1 MALSSSVLNALKK
14 TEPDLLHSLHFSFF
28 EFMKYDTDDLRNE
41 RIILKKD
48 LVERF
53 KNSERQKNMKHSK
66 ALLADFSAFSKILSD
81 LRLAEDDENTL
92 EAIKWEKIT
101 DICNILRKI
110 ESSDEK
116 KVRWALLHLVAKGN
130 KEIQIDAVK
139 KLLKNFKISNIDR
152 TLQKI
157 LKTEINSGLT
167 VNFDNKRIFIES
179 EEKLTEHYIADA
191 IEEKS
196 RRSPGEIEKDIL
208 ELLDEGS
215 YSNQEIS
222 RILEID
228 EAIVSRVMTKL
239 RNQNKL
245 VLSSFGTKGF
255 RFYTTNCQ
263 NCPFGKSI
271 SSCRKEAISYIVSA
285 FKEAYGIELTSQD
298 FENIETNQALLGIK
312 RITKMSKK
320 FTMTKLESNM
330 YENYD
335 ALLQRVVNNSIDIQ
349 STKNKNS
356 AMIDV
361 SSNLSKLPKIFQMG
375 LKSGIQSEIQ
385 LMKNQLSQTKDKSK
399 TSEMLSKVI
408 KDSNKV
414 LQSLDM

>member
-1 MALSSSVLNALKK
+1 MALSSSVLFALKK
-14 TEPDLLHSLHFSFF
+14 LEPDSLTSSYFSFF

-48 LVERF
+48 LAERF
-53 KNSERQKNMKHSK
+53 KKSERQKKVKLHKNLMYD
-66 ALLADFSAFSKILSD
+66 LNEFSKILD
-81 LRLAEDDENTL
+81 ELRLANNDDNTL
-92 EAIKWEKIT
+92 ESVKWEKIT
-101 DICNILRKI
+101 EICNILRKI

-116 KVRWALLHLVAKGN
+116 KVRWALLFLLSKSH
-130 KEIQIDAVK
+130 KEIKIAEIK
-139 KLLKNFKISNIDR
+139 NLLKNFKIPNIDR
-152 TLQKI
+152 ALQKI

-167 VNFDNKRIFIES
+167 VKFNDNVIAIES
-179 EEKLTEHYIADA
+179 EEKLAEHYIADA

-196 RRSPGEIEKDIL
+196 RRSPGEIEKDVL

-215 YSNQEIS
+215 FSNQEIS

-263 NCPFGKSI
+263 NCPFGKSV

-285 FKEAYGIELTSQD
+285 FKEAYDIDLTSKD
-298 FENIETNQALLGIK
+298 FEDIESNQALLSIK

-330 YENYD
+330 YENYQM
-335 ALLQRVVNNSIDIQ
+335 LLQRVVHNSLEIPTAKKIQ
-349 STKNKNS
+349 SQNAPT
-356 AMIDV
+356 
-361 SSNLSKLPKIFQMG
+361 SNLSKLPKIFQMG
-375 LKSGIQSEIQ
+375 LKAGIQYEIQ
-385 LMKNQLSQTKDKSK
+385 LMKNQTGKLKGPSK
-399 TSEMLSKVI
+399 TSEVLSNVI

-414 LQSLDM
+414 LNSLDM

>member
-1 MALSSSVLNALKK
+1 MALTSSVLIALKK
-14 TEPDLLHSLHFSFF
+14 LEPNLLNSPHFSFF

-41 RIILKKD
+41 RILLKKD
-48 LVERF
+48 LIERF
-53 KNSERQKNMKHSK
+53 KNSDRQKNTKPSK
-66 ALLADFSAFSKILSD
+66 TLHRDFYDFSKILSE
-81 LRLAEDDENTL
+81 LRLAEDGGDTL
-92 EAIKWEKIT
+92 ESIKWEKIT

-116 KVRWALLHLVAKGN
+116 KVRWALLHLLAKGV
-130 KEIQIDAVK
+130 KEIKINDIK
-139 KLLKNFKISNIDR
+139 LLLKNFKISNIDR
-152 TLQKI
+152 ALQKI
-157 LKTEINSGLT
+157 IKTEINSGLT
-167 VNFDNKRIFIES
+167 VNFDGEKILIES
-179 EEKLTEHYIADA
+179 EEKLAEHYVADA

-196 RRSPGEIEKDIL
+196 RRSPGEIEKDVL

-298 FENIETNQALLGIK
+298 FEDIETNQALLSIK

-330 YENYD
+330 YENYET
-335 ALLQRVVNNSIDIQ
+335 LLQRVVHNSIGVTV
-349 STKNKNS
+349 SKNKNS
-356 AMIDV
+356 QEITV
-361 SSNLSKLPKIFQMG
+361 SPNLSKLPKIFQMG
-375 LKSGIQSEIQ
+375 LKTGIQYELQ
-385 LMKNQLSQTKDKSK
+385 LIKNQTSKTKDKS
-399 TSEMLSKVI
+399 TPDALAKVI
-408 KDSNKV
+408 KDSNKI
-414 LQSLDM
+414 LQSLGM

>member
-1 MALSSSVLNALKK
+1 MALSSSVLIALKK
-14 TEPDLLHSLHFSFF
+14 LEPNLLNSPHFSFF

-41 RIILKKD
+41 RILLKKD
-48 LVERF
+48 LIERF
-53 KNSERQKNMKHSK
+53 KNSERQKNTKPSK
-66 ALLADFSAFSKILSD
+66 TLPREFYDFSKILSE
-81 LRLAEDDENTL
+81 LRLAEDGGDTL
-92 EAIKWEKIT
+92 ESIKWEKIT

-116 KVRWALLHLVAKGN
+116 KVRWALLHLLAKGN
-130 KEIQIDAVK
+130 KEIKINDIK
-139 KLLKNFKISNIDR
+139 SLLKNFKISNIDR
-152 TLQKI
+152 ALQKI
-157 LKTEINSGLT
+157 IKTEINSGLT
-167 VNFDNKRIFIES
+167 VNFDDEKISIES
-179 EEKLTEHYIADA
+179 EEKLAEHYVADA

-196 RRSPGEIEKDIL
+196 RRSPGEIEQDVL

-298 FENIETNQALLGIK
+298 FEGIESNQSLLSIK

-330 YENYD
+330 YENYET
-335 ALLQRVVNNSIDIQ
+335 LLQRVVHNAIGVPES
-349 STKNKNS
+349 KNKIS
-356 AMIDV
+356 QEITV
-361 SSNLSKLPKIFQMG
+361 SPNLSKLPKIFQMG
-375 LKSGIQSEIQ
+375 LKAGIQYEIQ
-385 LMKNQLSQTKDKSK
+385 LMKNQTSKTKDKS
-399 TSEMLSKVI
+399 TPDALAKVI
-408 KDSNKV
+408 KDSNKI
-414 LQSLDM
+414 LHSLGM

>member
-1 MALSSSVLNALKK
+1 MALSSSVLITLKK
-14 TEPDLLHSLHFSFF
+14 LAPNSLNSFYFSFF

-41 RIILKKD
+41 RILFKED

-53 KNSERQKNMKHSK
+53 KKSERQKNVKPSK
-66 ALLADFSAFSKILSD
+66 TLLSDFNEFSKVLAD
-81 LRLAEDDENTL
+81 LRLAEDDGKTL
-92 EAIKWEKIT
+92 ESIKWEKII

-116 KVRWALLHLVAKGN
+116 KVRWALLYLLS
-130 KEIQIDAVK
+130 KEHREIKIIEIK
-139 KLLKNFKISNIDR
+139 ELLKNFKIPNIDR
-152 TLQKI
+152 ALQKI

-167 VNFDNKRIFIES
+167 VFFDENLISIDS
-179 EEKLTEHYIADA
+179 EEKLAEHYIADA

-222 RILEID
+222 RLLEID

-285 FKEAYGIELTSQD
+285 FKEAYDIELTSQD
-298 FENIETNQALLGIK
+298 FEDIESNQALLSIK

-330 YENYD
+330 YENYETF
-335 ALLQRVVNNSIDIQ
+335 LQRVVHNSLTT
-349 STKNKNS
+349 SESKNKRS
-356 AMIDV
+356 SEIAV

-375 LKSGIQSEIQ
+375 LKAGIQYEIQ
-385 LMKNQLSQTKDKSK
+385 LMKNQANKPKSD
-399 TSEMLSKVI
+399 SNSFDVLSKII
-408 KDSNKV
+408 KDSNK
-414 LQSLDM
+414 LLHSLDM

>member
-1 MALSSSVLNALKK
+1 MALSSSVLIALKK
-14 TEPDLLHSLHFSFF
+14 LEPNLLNSPHFSFF

-41 RIILKKD
+41 RILLKKD
-48 LVERF
+48 LIERF
-53 KNSERQKNMKHSK
+53 KNSERQKNTKPSK
-66 ALLADFSAFSKILSD
+66 TLQRDFYDFSKILSE
-81 LRLAEDDENTL
+81 LRLAEDGGDTL
-92 EAIKWEKIT
+92 ESIKWEKIT

-116 KVRWALLHLVAKGN
+116 KVRWALLHLLAKGN
-130 KEIQIDAVK
+130 REIKTNEIK
-139 KLLKNFKISNIDR
+139 SLLKNFKISSIDR
-152 TLQKI
+152 ALQKI
-157 LKTEINSGLT
+157 IKTEINSGLT
-167 VNFDNKRIFIES
+167 VDFDDEKISIES
-179 EEKLTEHYIADA
+179 EEKLAEHYVADA

-196 RRSPGEIEKDIL
+196 RRSPGEIEKDVL

-298 FENIETNQALLGIK
+298 FEGIESNQALLNIK

-330 YENYD
+330 YENYET
-335 ALLQRVVNNSIDIQ
+335 LLQRVVHNSIGV
-349 STKNKNS
+349 SESKNK
-356 AMIDV
+356 V
-361 SSNLSKLPKIFQMG
+361 SQEITVSPNLSKLPKIFQMG
-375 LKSGIQSEIQ
+375 LKAGIQYEIQ
-385 LMKNQLSQTKDKSK
+385 LMKNQTSKTKDKSAPDA
-399 TSEMLSKVI
+399 LAKVI

-414 LQSLDM
+414 LHSLGM

>member
-1 MALSSSVLNALKK
+1 MALTSSVLIALKK
-14 TEPDLLHSLHFSFF
+14 LEPNLLNSPHFSFF

-41 RIILKKD
+41 RILLKKD
-48 LVERF
+48 LIERF
-53 KNSERQKNMKHSK
+53 KNSDRQKNTKPSK
-66 ALLADFSAFSKILSD
+66 TLHRDFYDFSKILSE
-81 LRLAEDDENTL
+81 LRLAEDGGDTL
-92 EAIKWEKIT
+92 ESIKWEKIT

-116 KVRWALLHLVAKGN
+116 KVRWALLHLLAKGV
-130 KEIQIDAVK
+130 KEIKINDIK
-139 KLLKNFKISNIDR
+139 LLLKNFKISNIDR
-152 TLQKI
+152 ALQKI
-157 LKTEINSGLT
+157 IKTEINSGLT
-167 VNFDNKRIFIES
+167 VNFDDEKILIES
-179 EEKLTEHYIADA
+179 EEKLAEHYVADA

-196 RRSPGEIEKDIL
+196 RRSPGEIEKDVL

-298 FENIETNQALLGIK
+298 FEDIETNQALLSIK

-330 YENYD
+330 YENYET
-335 ALLQRVVNNSIDIQ
+335 LLQRVVHNSIGVTV
-349 STKNKNS
+349 SKNKNS
-356 AMIDV
+356 QEITV
-361 SSNLSKLPKIFQMG
+361 SPNLSKLPKIFQMG
-375 LKSGIQSEIQ
+375 LKTGIQYELQ
-385 LMKNQLSQTKDKSK
+385 LIKNQTSKTKDKS
-399 TSEMLSKVI
+399 TPDALAKVI
-408 KDSNKV
+408 KDSNKI
-414 LQSLDM
+414 LQSLGM

>member
-1 MALSSSVLNALKK
+1 MALSSSVLIALKK
-14 TEPDLLHSLHFSFF
+14 LEPNLLNSPHFSFF

-41 RIILKKD
+41 QILLKKD
-48 LVERF
+48 LIERF
-53 KNSERQKNMKHSK
+53 KNSERQKNTKPSK
-66 ALLADFSAFSKILSD
+66 TLQRDFYDFSKILSE
-81 LRLAEDDENTL
+81 LRLAEDGGDTL
-92 EAIKWEKIT
+92 ESIKWEKIT

-116 KVRWALLHLVAKGN
+116 KVRWALLHLLAKGN
-130 KEIQIDAVK
+130 REIKTNEIK
-139 KLLKNFKISNIDR
+139 SLLKNFKISSIDR
-152 TLQKI
+152 ALQKI
-157 LKTEINSGLT
+157 IKTEINSGLT
-167 VNFDNKRIFIES
+167 VDFDDEKISIES
-179 EEKLTEHYIADA
+179 EEKLAEHYVADA

-196 RRSPGEIEKDIL
+196 RRSPGEIEKDVL

-298 FENIETNQALLGIK
+298 FEGIESNQALLNIK

-330 YENYD
+330 YENYET
-335 ALLQRVVNNSIDIQ
+335 LLQRVVHNSIGVPE
-349 STKNKNS
+349 SKNK
-356 AMIDV
+356 V
-361 SSNLSKLPKIFQMG
+361 SQEITVSPNLSKLPKIFQMG
-375 LKSGIQSEIQ
+375 LKAGIQYEIQ
-385 LMKNQLSQTKDKSK
+385 LMKNQTSKTKDKS
-399 TSEMLSKVI
+399 TPDALAKVI

-414 LQSLDM
+414 LHSLGM

>member
-1 MALSSSVLNALKK
+1 MALSSSALIALKK
-14 TEPDLLHSLHFSFF
+14 LEPDLLNSPHFSFF

-53 KNSERQKNMKHSK
+53 KNSERQKNVKHSK
-66 ALLADFSAFSKILSD
+66 ALFSDFYEFSKILSG
-81 LRLAEDDENTL
+81 LRLAENDENTL
-92 EAIKWEKIT
+92 ESIKWEKIT
-101 DICNILRKI
+101 EICNILRKI

-116 KVRWALLHLVAKGN
+116 KVRWALLYLLAKGG
-130 KEIQIDAVK
+130 KEIPINEIK
-139 KLLKNFKISNIDR
+139 ELLKNFKISNIDR
-152 TLQKI
+152 ALQKI
-157 LKTEINSGLT
+157 IKTEINSGLT
-167 VNFDNKRIFIES
+167 VSLDNKKISIES
-179 EEKLTEHYIADA
+179 EEKLAEHYLADA

-196 RRSPGEIEKDIL
+196 RRSPGEIEKDVL

-298 FENIETNQALLGIK
+298 FEDIESNQALLNIK

-330 YENYD
+330 YENYET
-335 ALLQRVVNNSIDIQ
+335 LLQRVVHNSIGL
-349 STKNKNS
+349 STPRDKKS
-356 AMIDV
+356 PEMLV
-361 SSNLSKLPKIFQMG
+361 SPNLSKLPKIFQMG
-375 LKSGIQSEIQ
+375 LKAGIQYEIQ
-385 LMKNQLSQTKDKSK
+385 LMKNQTAKIKDTSK
-399 TSEMLSKVI
+399 TSESLSQII
-408 KDSNKV
+408 KESNKV
-414 LQSLDM
+414 LQSLNM

>member
-1 MALSSSVLNALKK
+1 MALSSSVLIALKK
-14 TEPDLLHSLHFSFF
+14 LEPNLLNSPHFSFF

-41 RIILKKD
+41 RILLKKD
-48 LVERF
+48 LIERF
-53 KNSERQKNMKHSK
+53 KNSERQKNTKPSK
-66 ALLADFSAFSKILSD
+66 TLHRDFYDFSKILSE
-81 LRLAEDDENTL
+81 LRLAEDGGDTL
-92 EAIKWEKIT
+92 ESIKWEKIT

-116 KVRWALLHLVAKGN
+116 KVRWALLHLLAKGN
-130 KEIQIDAVK
+130 KEIKINEIKA
-139 KLLKNFKISNIDR
+139 LLNNFKISNIDR
-152 TLQKI
+152 ALQKI
-157 LKTEINSGLT
+157 IKTEINSGLT
-167 VNFDNKRIFIES
+167 VNFDDEKISIES
-179 EEKLTEHYIADA
+179 EEKLAEHYVADA

-196 RRSPGEIEKDIL
+196 RRSPGEIEQDVL

-298 FENIETNQALLGIK
+298 FEGIESNQALLSIK

-330 YENYD
+330 YENYET
-335 ALLQRVVNNSIDIQ
+335 LLQRVVHNSIGVPE
-349 STKNKNS
+349 SKNK
-356 AMIDV
+356 V
-361 SSNLSKLPKIFQMG
+361 SQEITVSPNLSKLPKIFQMG
-375 LKSGIQSEIQ
+375 LKAGIQYEIQ
-385 LMKNQLSQTKDKSK
+385 LMKNQTSKTKDKS
-399 TSEMLSKVI
+399 TPDTLAKVI

-414 LQSLDM
+414 LHSLGM

>member
-1 MALSSSVLNALKK
+1 MALSSSVLIALKK
-14 TEPDLLHSLHFSFF
+14 LEPNLLNSPHFSFF

-41 RIILKKD
+41 RILLKKD
-48 LVERF
+48 LIERF
-53 KNSERQKNMKHSK
+53 KNSERQKNTKPSK
-66 ALLADFSAFSKILSD
+66 TLQRDFYDFSKILSE
-81 LRLAEDDENTL
+81 LRLAEDGGNTL
-92 EAIKWEKIT
+92 ESIKWEKIT

-116 KVRWALLHLVAKGN
+116 KVRWALLHLLAKGN
-130 KEIQIDAVK
+130 REIKTNEIK
-139 KLLKNFKISNIDR
+139 SLLKNFKISSIDR
-152 TLQKI
+152 ALQKI
-157 LKTEINSGLT
+157 IKTEINSGLT
-167 VNFDNKRIFIES
+167 VDFDDEKISIES
-179 EEKLTEHYIADA
+179 EEKLAEHYVADA

-196 RRSPGEIEKDIL
+196 RRSPGEIEKDVL

-298 FENIETNQALLGIK
+298 FEGIESNQALLNIK

-330 YENYD
+330 YENYET
-335 ALLQRVVNNSIDIQ
+335 LLQRVVHNSIGVPE
-349 STKNKNS
+349 SKNK
-356 AMIDV
+356 V
-361 SSNLSKLPKIFQMG
+361 SQEITVSPNLSKLPKIFQMG
-375 LKSGIQSEIQ
+375 LKAGIQYEIQ
-385 LMKNQLSQTKDKSK
+385 LMKNQTSKTKDKS
-399 TSEMLSKVI
+399 TPDALAKVI

-414 LQSLDM
+414 LHSLGM

>member
-1 MALSSSVLNALKK
+1 MALTSSVLIALKK
-14 TEPDLLHSLHFSFF
+14 LEPNLLNSPHFSFF

-41 RIILKKD
+41 RILLKKD
-48 LVERF
+48 LIERF
-53 KNSERQKNMKHSK
+53 KNSDRQKNTKPSK
-66 ALLADFSAFSKILSD
+66 TLHRDFYDFSKILSE
-81 LRLAEDDENTL
+81 LRLAEDGGDTL
-92 EAIKWEKIT
+92 ESIKWEKIT

-116 KVRWALLHLVAKGN
+116 KVRWALLHLLAKGV
-130 KEIQIDAVK
+130 KEIKINDIK
-139 KLLKNFKISNIDR
+139 LLLKNFKISNIDR
-152 TLQKI
+152 ALKKI
-157 LKTEINSGLT
+157 IKTEINSGLT
-167 VNFDNKRIFIES
+167 VNFDDEKILIES
-179 EEKLTEHYIADA
+179 EEKLAEHYVADA

-196 RRSPGEIEKDIL
+196 RRSPGEIEKDVL

-298 FENIETNQALLGIK
+298 FEDIETNQALLSIK

-330 YENYD
+330 YENYET
-335 ALLQRVVNNSIDIQ
+335 LLQRVVHNSIGVTV
-349 STKNKNS
+349 SKNKNS
-356 AMIDV
+356 QEITV
-361 SSNLSKLPKIFQMG
+361 SPNLSKLPKIFQMG
-375 LKSGIQSEIQ
+375 LKTGIQYELQ
-385 LMKNQLSQTKDKSK
+385 LIKNQTSKTKDKS
-399 TSEMLSKVI
+399 TPDALAKVI
-408 KDSNKV
+408 KDSNKI
-414 LQSLDM
+414 LQSLGM

>member
-1 MALSSSVLNALKK
+1 MALSSSVLIALKK
-14 TEPDLLHSLHFSFF
+14 LEPNLLNSPHFSFF

-41 RIILKKD
+41 RILLKKD

-53 KNSERQKNMKHSK
+53 KNSERQKNTKPSK
-66 ALLADFSAFSKILSD
+66 TLQQDFYDFSKILSE
-81 LRLAEDDENTL
+81 LRLAEDGGETL
-92 EAIKWEKIT
+92 ESIKWEKIT

-116 KVRWALLHLVAKGN
+116 KVRWALLHMLAKGN
-130 KEIQIDAVK
+130 KEIKINDIK
-139 KLLKNFKISNIDR
+139 SLLKNFKISNIDR
-152 TLQKI
+152 ALQKI
-157 LKTEINSGLT
+157 IKTEINSGLT
-167 VNFDNKRIFIES
+167 VNFDNEKISIES
-179 EEKLTEHYIADA
+179 EEKLAEHYVADA

-196 RRSPGEIEKDIL
+196 RRSPGEIEQDVL

-298 FENIETNQALLGIK
+298 FEDIESNQALLSIK

-330 YENYD
+330 YENYET
-335 ALLQRVVNNSIDIQ
+335 LLQRVVHNSIGLTE
-349 STKNKNS
+349 SKNKNS
-356 AMIDV
+356 QEITV
-361 SSNLSKLPKIFQMG
+361 SPNLSKLPKIFQMG
-375 LKSGIQSEIQ
+375 LKAGIQYEIQ
-385 LMKNQLSQTKDKSK
+385 LMKNQTSKTKDKSAPDA
-399 TSEMLSKVI
+399 LVKVI
-408 KDSNKV
+408 KDSNKI
-414 LQSLDM
+414 LQSLGM

>member
-1 MALSSSVLNALKK
+1 MALSSSVLIALKK
-14 TEPDLLHSLHFSFF
+14 LEPNLLNSPHFSFF

-41 RIILKKD
+41 RILLKKD

-53 KNSERQKNMKHSK
+53 KNSDRQKNTKPSK
-66 ALLADFSAFSKILSD
+66 TLHRDFYDFSKILSE
-81 LRLAEDDENTL
+81 LRLAEDGGDTL
-92 EAIKWEKIT
+92 ESIKWEKIT

-116 KVRWALLHLVAKGN
+116 KVRWALLHLLAKGV
-130 KEIQIDAVK
+130 KEIKINDIK
-139 KLLKNFKISNIDR
+139 SLLKNFKISNIDR
-152 TLQKI
+152 ALQKI
-157 LKTEINSGLT
+157 IKTEINSGLT
-167 VNFDNKRIFIES
+167 VNFDDEKILIES
-179 EEKLTEHYIADA
+179 EEKLAEHYVADA

-196 RRSPGEIEKDIL
+196 RRSPGEIEKDVL

-298 FENIETNQALLGIK
+298 FEDIETNQALLSIK

-330 YENYD
+330 YENYET
-335 ALLQRVVNNSIDIQ
+335 LLQRVVHNSIGVTV
-349 STKNKNS
+349 SKNKNS
-356 AMIDV
+356 QEITV
-361 SSNLSKLPKIFQMG
+361 SPNLSKLPKIFQMG
-375 LKSGIQSEIQ
+375 LKAGIQYELQ
-385 LMKNQLSQTKDKSK
+385 LMKNQTSKTKDKS
-399 TSEMLSKVI
+399 TPDALAKVI
-408 KDSNKV
+408 KDSNKI
-414 LQSLDM
+414 LQSLGM

>member
-1 MALSSSVLNALKK
+1 MALSSSVLIALKK
-14 TEPDLLHSLHFSFF
+14 LEPNLLNSPHFSFF

-41 RIILKKD
+41 QILLKKD
-48 LVERF
+48 LIERF
-53 KNSERQKNMKHSK
+53 KNSERQKNTKPSK
-66 ALLADFSAFSKILSD
+66 TLQRDFYDFSKILSE
-81 LRLAEDDENTL
+81 LRLAEDGGNTL
-92 EAIKWEKIT
+92 ESIKWEKIT

-116 KVRWALLHLVAKGN
+116 KVRWALLHLLAKGN
-130 KEIQIDAVK
+130 REIKTNEIK
-139 KLLKNFKISNIDR
+139 SLLKNFKISSIDR
-152 TLQKI
+152 ALQKI
-157 LKTEINSGLT
+157 IKTEINSGLT
-167 VNFDNKRIFIES
+167 VDFDDEKISIES
-179 EEKLTEHYIADA
+179 EEKLAEHYVADA

-196 RRSPGEIEKDIL
+196 RRSPGEIEKDVL

-298 FENIETNQALLGIK
+298 FEGIESNQALLNIK

-330 YENYD
+330 YENYET
-335 ALLQRVVNNSIDIQ
+335 LLQRVVHNSIGVPE
-349 STKNKNS
+349 SKNK
-356 AMIDV
+356 V
-361 SSNLSKLPKIFQMG
+361 SQEITVSPNLSKLPKIFQMG
-375 LKSGIQSEIQ
+375 LKAGIQYEIQ
-385 LMKNQLSQTKDKSK
+385 LMKNQTSKTKDKS
-399 TSEMLSKVI
+399 TPDALAKVI

-414 LQSLDM
+414 LHSLGM

>member
-1 MALSSSVLNALKK
+1 MALSSSVLIALKK
-14 TEPDLLHSLHFSFF
+14 LEPNLLNSPHFSFF

-41 RIILKKD
+41 RILLKKD
-48 LVERF
+48 LIERF
-53 KNSERQKNMKHSK
+53 KNSERQKNTKPSK
-66 ALLADFSAFSKILSD
+66 TLQRDFYDFSKILSE
-81 LRLAEDDENTL
+81 LRLAEDGGDTL
-92 EAIKWEKIT
+92 ESIKWEKIT

-116 KVRWALLHLVAKGN
+116 KVRWALLHLLAKGN
-130 KEIQIDAVK
+130 REIKTNEIK
-139 KLLKNFKISNIDR
+139 SLLKNFKISNIDR
-152 TLQKI
+152 ALQKI
-157 LKTEINSGLT
+157 IKTEINSGLT
-167 VNFDNKRIFIES
+167 VDFDDEKISIES
-179 EEKLTEHYIADA
+179 EEKLAEHYVADA

-196 RRSPGEIEKDIL
+196 RRSPGEIEKDVL

-298 FENIETNQALLGIK
+298 FEGIESNQALLNIK

-330 YENYD
+330 YENYET
-335 ALLQRVVNNSIDIQ
+335 LLQRVVHNSIGV
-349 STKNKNS
+349 SESKNK
-356 AMIDV
+356 V
-361 SSNLSKLPKIFQMG
+361 SQEITVSPNLSKLPKIFQMG
-375 LKSGIQSEIQ
+375 LKAGIQYEIQ
-385 LMKNQLSQTKDKSK
+385 LMKNQTSKTKDKSAPDA
-399 TSEMLSKVI
+399 LAKVI

-414 LQSLDM
+414 LHSLGM

>member
-1 MALSSSVLNALKK
+1 MALSSSVLIALKK
-14 TEPDLLHSLHFSFF
+14 LEPNLLNSPHFSFF

-41 RIILKKD
+41 RILLKKD

-53 KNSERQKNMKHSK
+53 KNSERQKNTKPSK
-66 ALLADFSAFSKILSD
+66 TLQHDFYDFSKILSE
-81 LRLAEDDENTL
+81 LRLAEDGGDTL
-92 EAIKWEKIT
+92 ESIKWEKIT

-116 KVRWALLHLVAKGN
+116 KVRWALLYLLAKGN
-130 KEIQIDAVK
+130 KEIKINDIK
-139 KLLKNFKISNIDR
+139 SLLKNFKISNINR
-152 TLQKI
+152 ALQKI
-157 LKTEINSGLT
+157 IKTEINSGLT
-167 VNFDNKRIFIES
+167 VNFDDEKISIES
-179 EEKLTEHYIADA
+179 EEKLAEHYVADA

-196 RRSPGEIEKDIL
+196 RRSPGEIEQDVL

-298 FENIETNQALLGIK
+298 FEDIESNQALLSIK

-330 YENYD
+330 YENYET
-335 ALLQRVVNNSIDIQ
+335 LLQRVVHNSIGLTE
-349 STKNKNS
+349 SKNKNS
-356 AMIDV
+356 QEITV
-361 SSNLSKLPKIFQMG
+361 SPNLSKLPKIFQMG
-375 LKSGIQSEIQ
+375 LKAGIQYEIQ
-385 LMKNQLSQTKDKSK
+385 LMKNQTSKTKDKSAPDA
-399 TSEMLSKVI
+399 LVKVI

-414 LQSLDM
+414 LQSLGM

>member
-1 MALSSSVLNALKK
+1 MALSSSVLIALKK
-14 TEPDLLHSLHFSFF
+14 LEPNLLNSPHFSFF

-41 RIILKKD
+41 RILLKKD

-53 KNSERQKNMKHSK
+53 KNSDRQKNTKPSK
-66 ALLADFSAFSKILSD
+66 TLHRDFYDFSKILSE
-81 LRLAEDDENTL
+81 LRLAEDGGDTL
-92 EAIKWEKIT
+92 ESIKWEKIT

-116 KVRWALLHLVAKGN
+116 KVRWALLHLLAKGV
-130 KEIQIDAVK
+130 KEIKINDIK
-139 KLLKNFKISNIDR
+139 SLLKNFKISNIDR
-152 TLQKI
+152 ALQKI
-157 LKTEINSGLT
+157 IKTEINSGLT
-167 VNFDNKRIFIES
+167 VNFDDEKILIES
-179 EEKLTEHYIADA
+179 EEKLAEHYVADA

-196 RRSPGEIEKDIL
+196 RRSPGEIEKDVL

-298 FENIETNQALLGIK
+298 FEDIETNQALLSIK

-330 YENYD
+330 YENYET
-335 ALLQRVVNNSIDIQ
+335 LLQRVVHNSIGVTV
-349 STKNKNS
+349 SKNKNS
-356 AMIDV
+356 QEITV
-361 SSNLSKLPKIFQMG
+361 SPNLSKLPKIFQMG
-375 LKSGIQSEIQ
+375 LKAGIQYELQ
-385 LMKNQLSQTKDKSK
+385 LMKNQTSKTKDKSTPDALAK
-399 TSEMLSKVI
+399 II
-408 KDSNKV
+408 KDSNKI
-414 LQSLDM
+414 LQSLGM

>member
-1 MALSSSVLNALKK
+1 MALTSSVLIALKK
-14 TEPDLLHSLHFSFF
+14 LEPNLLNSPHFSFF

-41 RIILKKD
+41 RILLKKD
-48 LVERF
+48 LIERF
-53 KNSERQKNMKHSK
+53 KNSDRQKNTKPSK
-66 ALLADFSAFSKILSD
+66 TLHRDFYDFSKILSE
-81 LRLAEDDENTL
+81 LRLAEDGGDTL
-92 EAIKWEKIT
+92 ESIKWEKIT

-116 KVRWALLHLVAKGN
+116 KVRWALLHLLAKGV
-130 KEIQIDAVK
+130 KEIKINDIK
-139 KLLKNFKISNIDR
+139 LLLKNFKISNIDR
-152 TLQKI
+152 ALKKI
-157 LKTEINSGLT
+157 IKTEINSGLT
-167 VNFDNKRIFIES
+167 VNFDDEKILIES
-179 EEKLTEHYIADA
+179 EEKLAEHYVADA

-196 RRSPGEIEKDIL
+196 RRSPGEIEKDVL

-298 FENIETNQALLGIK
+298 FEDIETNQALLSIK

-330 YENYD
+330 YENYET
-335 ALLQRVVNNSIDIQ
+335 LLQRVVHNSIGVTV
-349 STKNKNS
+349 SKNKNS
-356 AMIDV
+356 QEITV
-361 SSNLSKLPKIFQMG
+361 SPNLSKLPKIFQMG
-375 LKSGIQSEIQ
+375 LKTGIQYELQ
-385 LMKNQLSQTKDKSK
+385 LIKNQTSKTKDKS
-399 TSEMLSKVI
+399 TSDALAKVI
-408 KDSNKV
+408 KDSNKI
-414 LQSLDM
+414 LQSLGM

>member
-1 MALSSSVLNALKK
+1 
-14 TEPDLLHSLHFSFF
+14 
-28 EFMKYDTDDLRNE
+28 MKYDTDDLRNE
-41 RIILKKD
+41 RIILKKE

-53 KNSERQKNMKHSK
+53 KNSERQKNVKPSK
-66 ALLADFSAFSKILSD
+66 SLLSDFYEFSKILSR
-81 LRLAEDDENTL
+81 LRLAEDDGNTL
-92 EAIKWEKIT
+92 ESIKWEKIT
-101 DICNILRKI
+101 EICNILRKI

-116 KVRWALLHLVAKGN
+116 KVRWALLYLLAKGG
-130 KEIQIDAVK
+130 KEIRINEIK
-139 KLLKNFKISNIDR
+139 TLLKNFKISNIDR
-152 TLQKI
+152 ALQKI
-157 LKTEINSGLT
+157 IKTEINSGLT
-167 VNFDNKRIFIES
+167 VSLDDKKISIES
-179 EEKLTEHYIADA
+179 EEKLAEHYIADA

-196 RRSPGEIEKDIL
+196 RRSPGEIEKDVL

-298 FENIETNQALLGIK
+298 FEDIESNQALLNIK
-312 RITKMSKK
+312 RVTKMSKK

-330 YENYD
+330 YENYET
-335 ALLQRVVNNSIDIQ
+335 LLQRVVSNSIGLTSPKDKKPREIL
-349 STKNKNS
+349 
-356 AMIDV
+356 V
-361 SSNLSKLPKIFQMG
+361 SPNLSKLPKIFQMG
-375 LKSGIQSEIQ
+375 LKAGIQYEIQ
-385 LMKNQLSQTKDKSK
+385 LMKNQTGK
-399 TSEMLSKVI
+399 I
-408 KDSNKV
+408 KDTSKSSKSFSQIIKESNKV
-414 LQSLDM
+414 LQSLNM

>member
-1 MALSSSVLNALKK
+1 MALSSSVLIALKK
-14 TEPDLLHSLHFSFF
+14 LEPDLLNSPHFSFF

-41 RIILKKD
+41 RSILKKD
-48 LVERF
+48 LVDRF
-53 KNSERQKNMKHSK
+53 KNSERQKNTKHSK
-66 ALLADFSAFSKILSD
+66 TLLTDFHNFSKILSE
-81 LRLAEDDENTL
+81 LRLAEDDGDTL
-92 EAIKWEKIT
+92 ESIKWEKIT
-101 DICNILRKI
+101 AICNILRKI

-116 KVRWALLHLVAKGN
+116 KVRWALLHLLAKGS
-130 KEIQIDAVK
+130 KEIKINDVK
-139 KLLKNFKISNIDR
+139 SLLKNFKISNIDR
-152 TLQKI
+152 ALQKI
-157 LKTEINSGLT
+157 IKTEINSGLT
-167 VNFDNKRIFIES
+167 VNIDDEKIFIES
-179 EEKLTEHYIADA
+179 EEKLAEHYVADA

-196 RRSPGEIEKDIL
+196 RRSPGEIEKDVL

-298 FENIETNQALLGIK
+298 FEDIESNQALLAIK

-330 YENYD
+330 YENYET
-335 ALLQRVVNNSIDIQ
+335 LLQRVVANSIGAQ
-349 STKNKNS
+349 SSKNKT
-356 AMIDV
+356 AQEITV
-361 SSNLSKLPKIFQMG
+361 SPHLSKLPKIFQMG
-375 LKSGIQSEIQ
+375 LKTGIQYEIQ
-385 LMKNQLSQTKDKSK
+385 LMKNQTSKTRDKS
-399 TSEMLSKVI
+399 TSDVITKVI
-408 KDSNKV
+408 KDSNKI
-414 LQSLDM
+414 LQSLGM

>member
-1 MALSSSVLNALKK
+1 MALSSLVLIALKK
-14 TEPDLLHSLHFSFF
+14 LEPNLLNSPHFSFF

-41 RIILKKD
+41 RILLKKD
-48 LVERF
+48 LIERF
-53 KNSERQKNMKHSK
+53 KNSERQKNTKPSK
-66 ALLADFSAFSKILSD
+66 TLHRDFYDFSKILSE
-81 LRLAEDDENTL
+81 LRLAEDGGDTL
-92 EAIKWEKIT
+92 ESIKWEKIT

-116 KVRWALLHLVAKGN
+116 KVRWALLHLLAKGN
-130 KEIQIDAVK
+130 KEIKINEIKA
-139 KLLKNFKISNIDR
+139 LLNNFKISNIDR
-152 TLQKI
+152 ALQKI
-157 LKTEINSGLT
+157 IKTEINSGLT
-167 VNFDNKRIFIES
+167 VNFDDEKISIES
-179 EEKLTEHYIADA
+179 EEKLAEHYVADA

-196 RRSPGEIEKDIL
+196 RRSPGEIEQDVL

-298 FENIETNQALLGIK
+298 FEGIESNQALLSIK

-330 YENYD
+330 YENYET
-335 ALLQRVVNNSIDIQ
+335 LLQRVVHNSIGVPE
-349 STKNKNS
+349 SKNK
-356 AMIDV
+356 V
-361 SSNLSKLPKIFQMG
+361 SQEITVSPNLSKLPKIFQMG
-375 LKSGIQSEIQ
+375 LKAGIQYEIQ
-385 LMKNQLSQTKDKSK
+385 LMKNQTSKTKDKS
-399 TSEMLSKVI
+399 TPDTLAKVI

-414 LQSLDM
+414 LHSLGM

>member
-1 MALSSSVLNALKK
+1 MALSSSVLIALKK
-14 TEPDLLHSLHFSFF
+14 LEPNLLNSPHFSFF

-41 RIILKKD
+41 RILLKKD
-48 LVERF
+48 LIERF
-53 KNSERQKNMKHSK
+53 KNSERQKNTKPSK
-66 ALLADFSAFSKILSD
+66 TLQRDFYDFSKILSE
-81 LRLAEDDENTL
+81 LRLAEDGGDTL
-92 EAIKWEKIT
+92 ESIKWEKIT

-116 KVRWALLHLVAKGN
+116 KVRWALLHLLAKGN
-130 KEIQIDAVK
+130 REIKTNEIK
-139 KLLKNFKISNIDR
+139 SLLKNFKISSIDR
-152 TLQKI
+152 ALQKI
-157 LKTEINSGLT
+157 IKTEINSGLT
-167 VNFDNKRIFIES
+167 VDFDDEKISIES
-179 EEKLTEHYIADA
+179 EEKLAEHYVADA

-196 RRSPGEIEKDIL
+196 RRSPGEIEKDVL

-298 FENIETNQALLGIK
+298 FEGIESNQALLNIK

-330 YENYD
+330 YENYET
-335 ALLQRVVNNSIDIQ
+335 LLQRVVHNSIGV
-349 STKNKNS
+349 SESKNKAS
-356 AMIDV
+356 QEITV
-361 SSNLSKLPKIFQMG
+361 SPNLSKLPKIFQMG
-375 LKSGIQSEIQ
+375 LKAGIQYEIQ
-385 LMKNQLSQTKDKSK
+385 LMKNQTSKTKDKSAPDA
-399 TSEMLSKVI
+399 LAKVI

-414 LQSLDM
+414 LHSLGM

>member
-1 MALSSSVLNALKK
+1 MALSSSVLSALKK
-14 TEPDLLHSLHFSFF
+14 LEPDILNSSFFSFF

-53 KNSERQKNMKHSK
+53 KNSERQKNVKPSK
-66 ALLADFSAFSKILSD
+66 TLMSDFLEFAKVLDS
-81 LRLAEDDENTL
+81 LRLAEDEGNTL
-92 EAIKWEKIT
+92 EAIKWAKIT
-101 DICNILRKI
+101 EICNILRKI

-116 KVRWALLHLVAKGN
+116 KVRWSLLYLLAKSG
-130 KEIQIDAVK
+130 KEIPVK
-139 KLLKNFKISNIDR
+139 DVKELLKNFKISNIDR
-152 TLQKI
+152 ALHKI
-157 LKTEINSGLT
+157 IKAEINSGLT
-167 VNFDNKRIFIES
+167 VTFDSEKISLES
-179 EEKLTEHYIADA
+179 EEKLAEHYVADA

-196 RRSPGEIEKDIL
+196 RRSPGEIEQDVL

-245 VLSSFGTKGF
+245 VLSSFGAKGF

-263 NCPFGKSI
+263 NCPFGKSV
-271 SSCRKEAISYIVSA
+271 SSCRKDAISYIVSA

-298 FENIETNQALLGIK
+298 FEDIESNQALLGIK

-320 FTMTKLESNM
+320 FTMTTLESNM
-330 YENYD
+330 YENYET
-335 ALLQRVVNNSIDIQ
+335 LLQRVVSNSIGISQ
-349 STKNKNS
+349 TKDKKS
-356 AMIDV
+356 KEISV
-361 SSNLSKLPKIFQMG
+361 TPNLSKLPKIFQMG
-375 LKSGIQSEIQ
+375 LKAGIQYELQ
-385 LMKNQLSQTKDKSK
+385 LMKKQTTKPKTASQSQEVLSQ
-399 TSEMLSKVI
+399 LI
-408 KDSNKV
+408 KDSNKI

>member
-1 MALSSSVLNALKK
+1 MALSSSVLIALKK
-14 TEPDLLHSLHFSFF
+14 LEPNLLNSPHFSFF

-41 RIILKKD
+41 RILLKKD
-48 LVERF
+48 LIERF
-53 KNSERQKNMKHSK
+53 KNSERQKNTKPSK
-66 ALLADFSAFSKILSD
+66 TLPREFYDFSKILSE
-81 LRLAEDDENTL
+81 LRLAEDGGDTL
-92 EAIKWEKIT
+92 ESIKWEKIT

-116 KVRWALLHLVAKGN
+116 KVRWALLHLLAKGN
-130 KEIQIDAVK
+130 KEIKINDIK
-139 KLLKNFKISNIDR
+139 SLLKNFKISNIDR
-152 TLQKI
+152 ALQKI
-157 LKTEINSGLT
+157 IKTEINSGLT
-167 VNFDNKRIFIES
+167 VNFDDEKISIES
-179 EEKLTEHYIADA
+179 EEKLAEHYVADA

-196 RRSPGEIEKDIL
+196 RRSPGEIEQDVL

-298 FENIETNQALLGIK
+298 FEGIESNQALLSIK

-330 YENYD
+330 YENYET
-335 ALLQRVVNNSIDIQ
+335 LLQRVVHNAIGVPES
-349 STKNKNS
+349 KNKIS
-356 AMIDV
+356 QEITV
-361 SSNLSKLPKIFQMG
+361 SPNLSKLPKIFQMG
-375 LKSGIQSEIQ
+375 LKAGIQYEIQ
-385 LMKNQLSQTKDKSK
+385 LMKNQTSKTKDKS
-399 TSEMLSKVI
+399 TPDALAKVI
-408 KDSNKV
+408 KDSNKI
-414 LQSLDM
+414 LHSLGM

>member
-1 MALSSSVLNALKK
+1 M
-14 TEPDLLHSLHFSFF
+14 
-28 EFMKYDTDDLRNE
+28 
-41 RIILKKD
+41 
-48 LVERF
+48 
-53 KNSERQKNMKHSK
+53 
-66 ALLADFSAFSKILSD
+66 
-81 LRLAEDDENTL
+81 
-92 EAIKWEKIT
+92 
-101 DICNILRKI
+101 
-110 ESSDEK
+110 
-116 KVRWALLHLVAKGN
+116 
-130 KEIQIDAVK
+130 
-139 KLLKNFKISNIDR
+139 
-152 TLQKI
+152 QKI
-157 LKTEINSGLT
+157 IKTEINSGLT
-167 VNFDNKRIFIES
+167 VDFDDEKISIES
-179 EEKLTEHYIADA
+179 EEKLAEHYVADA

-196 RRSPGEIEKDIL
+196 RRSPGEIEKDVL

-298 FENIETNQALLGIK
+298 FEGIESNQALLNIK

-330 YENYD
+330 YENYET
-335 ALLQRVVNNSIDIQ
+335 LLQRVVHNSIGV
-349 STKNKNS
+349 SESKNK
-356 AMIDV
+356 V
-361 SSNLSKLPKIFQMG
+361 SQEITVSPNLSKLPKIFQMG
-375 LKSGIQSEIQ
+375 LKAGIQYEIQ
-385 LMKNQLSQTKDKSK
+385 LMKNQTSKTKDKSAPDA
-399 TSEMLSKVI
+399 LAKVI

-414 LQSLDM
+414 LHSLGM

>member
-1 MALSSSVLNALKK
+1 MALSSLVLIALKK
-14 TEPDLLHSLHFSFF
+14 LEPNLLNSPHFSFF

-41 RIILKKD
+41 RILLKKD
-48 LVERF
+48 LIERF
-53 KNSERQKNMKHSK
+53 KNSERQKNTKPSK
-66 ALLADFSAFSKILSD
+66 TLHRDFYDFSKILSE
-81 LRLAEDDENTL
+81 LRLAEDGGDTL
-92 EAIKWEKIT
+92 ESIKWEKIT

-116 KVRWALLHLVAKGN
+116 KVRWALLHLLAKGN
-130 KEIQIDAVK
+130 KEIKINEIKA
-139 KLLKNFKISNIDR
+139 LLNNFKISNIDR
-152 TLQKI
+152 ALQKI
-157 LKTEINSGLT
+157 IKTEINSGLT
-167 VNFDNKRIFIES
+167 VNFDDEKISIES
-179 EEKLTEHYIADA
+179 EEKLAEHYVADA

-196 RRSPGEIEKDIL
+196 RRSPGEIEQDVL

-298 FENIETNQALLGIK
+298 FEGIESNQALLSIK

-330 YENYD
+330 YENYET
-335 ALLQRVVNNSIDIQ
+335 LLQRVVHNSIGVPE
-349 STKNKNS
+349 SKNK
-356 AMIDV
+356 V
-361 SSNLSKLPKIFQMG
+361 SQEITVSPNLSKLPKIFQMG
-375 LKSGIQSEIQ
+375 LKAGIQYEIQ
-385 LMKNQLSQTKDKSK
+385 LMKNQTSKTKDKS
-399 TSEMLSKVI
+399 TPDALAKVI

-414 LQSLDM
+414 LHSLGM

>member
-1 MALSSSVLNALKK
+1 MALSSSVLIALKK
-14 TEPDLLHSLHFSFF
+14 LEPEILNSSYFSFF
-28 EFMKYDTDDLRNE
+28 EFMKYDSDDLRNE

-53 KNSERQKNMKHSK
+53 KKSERQKNVKPSK
-66 ALLADFSAFSKILSD
+66 TLMSEFLEFSKILDD
-81 LRLAEDDENTL
+81 LRLAEDEGNTL
-92 EAIKWEKIT
+92 ESIKWAKIIE
-101 DICNILRKI
+101 ICNILRKI

-116 KVRWALLHLVAKGN
+116 KVRWALLYLLAKTG
-130 KEIQIDAVK
+130 KEIQIK
-139 KLLKNFKISNIDR
+139 HIKELLKNFKISNIDR
-152 TLQKI
+152 ALQKI

-167 VNFDNKRIFIES
+167 VHFDDEKIFVES
-179 EEKLTEHYIADA
+179 EEKLAEHYVADA

-196 RRSPGEIEKDIL
+196 RRSPGEIEQDVL

-245 VLSSFGTKGF
+245 VLSSFGSKGF

-271 SSCRKEAISYIVSA
+271 SSCRKDAISYIVSA

-298 FENIETNQALLGIK
+298 FENIESNQALLGIK

-330 YENYD
+330 YENYE
-335 ALLQRVVNNSIDIQ
+335 ALLQRVVSSSADIP
-349 STKNKNS
+349 SSKDKKS
-356 AMIDV
+356 KEFSV
-361 SSNLSKLPKIFQMG
+361 SPSLSKLPKIFQMG
-375 LKSGIQSEIQ
+375 LKMGIQYELQ
-385 LMKNQLSQTKDKSK
+385 LMKTQTSKPKGPRSSEVLSQI
-399 TSEMLSKVI
+399 I

>member
-1 MALSSSVLNALKK
+1 MALTSSVLIALKK
-14 TEPDLLHSLHFSFF
+14 LEPNLLNSPHFSFF

-41 RIILKKD
+41 RILLKKD
-48 LVERF
+48 LIERF
-53 KNSERQKNMKHSK
+53 KNSDRQKNTKPSK
-66 ALLADFSAFSKILSD
+66 TLHRDFYDFSKILSE
-81 LRLAEDDENTL
+81 LRLAEDGGDTL
-92 EAIKWEKIT
+92 ESIKWEKIT

-116 KVRWALLHLVAKGN
+116 KVRWALLHLLAKGV
-130 KEIQIDAVK
+130 KEIKINDI
-139 KLLKNFKISNIDR
+139 KLLLNNFKISNIDR
-152 TLQKI
+152 ALQKI
-157 LKTEINSGLT
+157 IKTEINSGLT
-167 VNFDNKRIFIES
+167 VNFDDEKILIES
-179 EEKLTEHYIADA
+179 EEKLAEHYVADA

-196 RRSPGEIEKDIL
+196 RRSPGEIEKDVL

-298 FENIETNQALLGIK
+298 FEDIETNQALLSIK

-330 YENYD
+330 YENYET
-335 ALLQRVVNNSIDIQ
+335 LLQRVVHNSIGVTV
-349 STKNKNS
+349 SKNKNS
-356 AMIDV
+356 QEITV
-361 SSNLSKLPKIFQMG
+361 SPNLSKLPKIFQMG
-375 LKSGIQSEIQ
+375 LKTGIQYELQ
-385 LMKNQLSQTKDKSK
+385 LIKNQTSKTKDKS
-399 TSEMLSKVI
+399 TPDALAKVI
-408 KDSNKV
+408 KDSNKI
-414 LQSLDM
+414 LQSLGM

>member
-1 MALSSSVLNALKK
+1 MALSSSVLIALKK
-14 TEPDLLHSLHFSFF
+14 LEPNILNSSYFSFF
-28 EFMKYDTDDLRNE
+28 EFMKYDSDDLRNE
-41 RIILKKD
+41 RIILKKE

-53 KNSERQKNMKHSK
+53 KNSERQKNVKPSK
-66 ALLADFSAFSKILSD
+66 TLMSEFLEFSKILDD
-81 LRLAEDDENTL
+81 LRLAEDEGNTL
-92 EAIKWEKIT
+92 EAIKWAKIIE
-101 DICNILRKI
+101 ICNILRKI

-116 KVRWALLHLVAKGN
+116 KVRWALLYLLSKTG
-130 KEIQIDAVK
+130 KEIQIKDVK
-139 KLLKNFKISNIDR
+139 ELLKNFKISNIDR
-152 TLQKI
+152 ALQKI

-167 VNFDNKRIFIES
+167 VHFDDEKISIES
-179 EEKLTEHYIADA
+179 EEKLAEHYVADA

-196 RRSPGEIEKDIL
+196 RRSPGEIEQDIL

-245 VLSSFGTKGF
+245 VLSSFGSKGF

-263 NCPFGKSI
+263 NCPFGKSV
-271 SSCRKEAISYIVSA
+271 SSCRKDAISYIVSA

-298 FENIETNQALLGIK
+298 FEDIESNQALLGIK
-312 RITKMSKK
+312 RIMKMSKK
-320 FTMTKLESNM
+320 FTITKLESNM
-330 YENYD
+330 YENFET
-335 ALLQRVVNNSIDIQ
+335 LLQRVVSNSIGITHSKDKK
-349 STKNKNS
+349 SKELS
-356 AMIDV
+356 V

-375 LKSGIQSEIQ
+375 LKAGIQYELQ
-385 LMKNQLSQTKDKSK
+385 LMKNQTTKPKDPKSSEILSRI
-399 TSEMLSKVI
+399 I

>member
-1 MALSSSVLNALKK
+1 MALTSSVLIALKK
-14 TEPDLLHSLHFSFF
+14 LEPNLLNSPHFSFF

-41 RIILKKD
+41 RILLKKE
-48 LVERF
+48 LIERF
-53 KNSERQKNMKHSK
+53 KNSDRQKNTKPSK
-66 ALLADFSAFSKILSD
+66 TLHRDFYDFSKILSE
-81 LRLAEDDENTL
+81 LRLAEDGGDTL
-92 EAIKWEKIT
+92 ESIKWEKIT

-116 KVRWALLHLVAKGN
+116 KVRWALLHLLAKGV
-130 KEIQIDAVK
+130 KEIKINDIK
-139 KLLKNFKISNIDR
+139 LLLKNFKISNIDR
-152 TLQKI
+152 ALKKI
-157 LKTEINSGLT
+157 IKTEINSGLT
-167 VNFDNKRIFIES
+167 VNFDDEKILIES
-179 EEKLTEHYIADA
+179 EEKLAEHYVADA

-196 RRSPGEIEKDIL
+196 RRSPGEIEKDVL

-298 FENIETNQALLGIK
+298 FEDIETNQALLSIK

-330 YENYD
+330 YENYET
-335 ALLQRVVNNSIDIQ
+335 LLQRVVHNSIGVTV
-349 STKNKNS
+349 SKNKNS
-356 AMIDV
+356 QEITV
-361 SSNLSKLPKIFQMG
+361 SPNLSKLPKIFQMG
-375 LKSGIQSEIQ
+375 LKTGIQYELQ
-385 LMKNQLSQTKDKSK
+385 LIKNQTSKTKDKS
-399 TSEMLSKVI
+399 TPDALAKVI
-408 KDSNKV
+408 KDSNKI
-414 LQSLDM
+414 LQSLGM

>member
-1 MALSSSVLNALKK
+1 MALSSAILIALKK
-14 TEPDLLHSLHFSFF
+14 LEPNLLNSIHFSFF
-28 EFMKYDTDDLRNE
+28 EFMKYETDDLRNE
-41 RIILKKD
+41 RIILKRD
-48 LVERF
+48 LVSRF
-53 KNSERQKNMKHSK
+53 KNSERQKNIKPIKTLSS
-66 ALLADFSAFSKILSD
+66 DFDEFSKILTE
-81 LRLAEDDENTL
+81 LRLAEDGGNTL

-101 DICNILRKI
+101 NICNILRKI

-116 KVRWALLHLVAKGN
+116 KVRWALLYLLARRN
-130 KEIQIDAVK
+130 KEIKINEIK
-139 KLLKNFKISNIDR
+139 ELLSTFKISNIDR
-152 TLQKI
+152 ALHKI

-167 VNFDNKRIFIES
+167 VISDDKKILIET
-179 EEKLTEHYIADA
+179 EEKLAEHYLADA

-196 RRSPGEIEKDIL
+196 RRSPGEIEQDVL

-285 FKEAYGIELTSQD
+285 FKEAYDIDLSSQD
-298 FENIETNQALLGIK
+298 FEDVESNQALLSIK
-312 RITKMSKK
+312 RITKLSKK
-320 FTMTKLESNM
+320 YTMTKLESNM
-330 YENYD
+330 YENYE
-335 ALLQRVVNNSIDIQ
+335 ALLERVVSNSIGVN
-349 STKNKNS
+349 SKNKKS
-356 AMIDV
+356 PELIV

-375 LKSGIQSEIQ
+375 LKAGIQYEIQ
-385 LMKNQLSQTKDKSK
+385 LMKNQ
-399 TSEMLSKVI
+399 TSESWNRSKQSDPLSRII

-414 LQSLDM
+414 LQALDM

>member
-1 MALSSSVLNALKK
+1 MALTSSVLIALKK
-14 TEPDLLHSLHFSFF
+14 LEPNLLNSPHFSFF

-41 RIILKKD
+41 RILLKKD
-48 LVERF
+48 LIERF
-53 KNSERQKNMKHSK
+53 KNSDRQKNTKPSK
-66 ALLADFSAFSKILSD
+66 TLHRDFYDFSKILSE
-81 LRLAEDDENTL
+81 LRLAEDGGDTL
-92 EAIKWEKIT
+92 ESIKWEKIT

-116 KVRWALLHLVAKGN
+116 KVRWALLHLLAKGV
-130 KEIQIDAVK
+130 KEIKINDIK
-139 KLLKNFKISNIDR
+139 LLLKNFKISNIDR
-152 TLQKI
+152 ALKKI
-157 LKTEINSGLT
+157 IKTEINSGLT
-167 VNFDNKRIFIES
+167 VNFDDEKILIES
-179 EEKLTEHYIADA
+179 EEKLAEHYVADA

-196 RRSPGEIEKDIL
+196 RRSPGEIEKDVL

-298 FENIETNQALLGIK
+298 FEDIETNQALLSIK

-330 YENYD
+330 YENYET
-335 ALLQRVVNNSIDIQ
+335 LLQRVVHNSIGVTV
-349 STKNKNS
+349 SKNKNS
-356 AMIDV
+356 QEITV
-361 SSNLSKLPKIFQMG
+361 SPNLSKLPKIFQMG
-375 LKSGIQSEIQ
+375 LKTGIQYELQ
-385 LMKNQLSQTKDKSK
+385 LIKNHTSKTKDKS
-399 TSEMLSKVI
+399 TPDALAKVI
-408 KDSNKV
+408 KDSNKI
-414 LQSLDM
+414 LQSLGM